1 MHLWVVH
8 CEQENVMKGD
18 FMEFLELTLLII
30 SAFTI
35 WKKPEKEARAFK
47 LLVGVFVVVA
57 FIFFAIDLQFFIL
70 PPINL

>member
-1 MHLWVVH
+1 
-8 CEQENVMKGD
+8 
-18 FMEFLELTLLII
+18 MEFLELTLLII